1 VLTLKTGLSTLIDLT
16 VTGVPPLLSKAPV
29 WVRRVRTCKLGKEM
43 LCDLI
48 DSFPCWTAPKS
59 GIVSVADPAVMV
71 TASLNVPTA
80 VGAKVTTN
88 VVLWPALNVS
98 GIDGSALRVNA
109 VPVTEM
115 AEMVMLVAPFVKV
128 SVWVLDFPVWKVPK
142 LMLAE
147 LGVSCWPLAVAAV
160 KNDMTASGHKSM

>member
-1 VLTLKTGLSTLIDLT
+1 MLTLKTGLFTLTDLT

-29 WVRRVRTCKLGKEM
+29 WLKPVRTCKPGKEM

-48 DSFPCWTAPKS
+48 DSFPCWTAPES
-59 GIVSVADPAVMV
+59 GITRVAGPAVIVMF
-71 TASLNVPTA
+71 SLNVPIA

-88 VVLWPALNVS
+88 VMLWPALNVS
-98 GIDGSALRVNA
+98 GIDGSGLRVNA

-115 AEMVMLVAPFVKV
+115 AEMVTLAAPFVKV
-128 SVWVLDFPVWKVPK
+128 SFWVLELPVWTFPK

-147 LGVSCWPLAVAAV
+147 LGVNCWPLAVAAV
-160 KNDMTASGHKSM
+160 KNDVTASGHKSM